1 MSLSIGFN
9 RTVAYDLLEGVNA
22 HAVFPL
28 FLRALLPP
36 PKIFYSPKHVPNSNG
51 DVITSST
58 DWFHEVLRL
67 LCSYY
72 IQINA
77 LDLCLSAFGRYC
89 HNVCLFVP
97 KLNYIYPCISKALL
111 ATAAFGRA
119 MSQFMFAVN
128 TARQGEKRSGRSHK
142 GKHVSTFT
150 SPGLFRGTVPQCPT
164 EKKKQLEDK
173 RKPIS
178 I

>member
-1 MSLSIGFN
+1 MLTRSFPCSCAPCCHRRRYFIAPNMSPTATGTWS
-9 RTVAYDLLEGVNA
+9 
-22 HAVFPL
+22 
-28 FLRALLPP
+28 RAAL
-36 PKIFYSPKHVPNSNG
+36 G
-51 DVITSST
+51 
-58 DWFHEVLRL
+58 WFHEVLRL

-77 LDLCLSAFGRYC
+77 LDLCFSAFGRYC

-111 ATAAFGRA
+111 AAAAFGRA
-119 MSQFMFAVN
+119 MSQFMFAVK
-128 TARQGEKRSGRSHK
+128 TARQGEKRSVRSHK

-150 SPGLFRGTVPQCPT
+150 SPGLFRGIIPQCPT
-164 EKKKQLEDK
+164 EKKQLKDK